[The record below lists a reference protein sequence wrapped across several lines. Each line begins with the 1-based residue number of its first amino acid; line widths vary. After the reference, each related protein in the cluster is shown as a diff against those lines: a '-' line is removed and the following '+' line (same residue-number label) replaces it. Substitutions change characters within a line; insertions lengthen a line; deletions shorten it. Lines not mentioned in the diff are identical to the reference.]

1 MEVVREL
8 PLDQILLGDCVQL
21 MRMLPPAS
29 VHCVFADPPYN
40 LQLRGELRRPDDS
53 LVDGVDEDW
62 DRFTDFATYDAFT
75 RDWLTECRRLLRKD
89 GTLWVIGAYHNIFR
103 IGAILQDLG
112 FWILNDVIWRKS
124 NPMPNFR
131 GRRFTNAH
139 ETLIWA
145 ARGRDSRHRFNY
157 QAMKALN
164 DDIQMRSDWFIP
176 LCTGPERLRNQ
187 HGLKLHPTQKPE
199 ALLHRVL
206 LASTAP
212 GDIVLDPFLGT
223 GTTAVVAKRLHRHFI
238 GIERHPAYAEAAIGR
253 VRATQPASDEGL
265 AGAPSKRDAPRM
277 PFGSLVERGLIAP
290 GTKLFDRHAPGQRGG
305 RPRTARWSRRASAA
319 RSTRS
324 ARRCRTRRP
333 ATAGRS
339 GTSSAT
345 AGWCRW
351 TCCARPDP
359 AMPNEA
365 ADRAGLMPRGDPAD
379 TDDHCAMRTTTCHGE
394 EGTMAAVPRTS
405 GVLETSLYVADLDRS
420 CEFYQRVFGFERF
433 VHDGRMCALGV
444 PGGQVLLLFRAR
456 QHERAGA
463 GARRLHPAASRQ
475 RRTASV
481 LRHPIRRARRMGS
494 ASAGPSH
501 RSGEPGEL
509 GARRHQPVFPRSRRQ
524 LAGSRNTRAV
534 AQSLNDQGTAGGERR

>member
-1 MEVVREL
+1 MEVIREL
-8 PLDQILLGDCVQL
+8 PLDQVLLGDCVQL

-53 LVDGVDEDW
+53 LVDGVDDDW

-75 RDWLTECRRLLRKD
+75 REWLTECRRLLRKD

-103 IGAILQDLG
+103 IGAALQDLG
-112 FWILNDVIWRKS
+112 FWVLNDVIWRKA

-145 ARGRDSRHRFNY
+145 ARQRDSRHRFNY
-157 QAMKALN
+157 AAMKALN

-223 GTTAVVAKRLHRHFI
+223 GTTAAVAKRLQRHFI

-253 VRATQPASDEGL
+253 IRRTRAVSDESL
-265 AGAPSKRDAPRM
+265 AGAVSKRETPRV

-290 GTKLFDRHAPGQRGG
+290 GTRLYDRMRRVSAVVTADGTVAAGAVRGSIHKVGATVQNAP
-305 RPRTARWSRRASAA
+305 S
-319 RSTRS
+319 
-324 ARRCRTRRP
+324 CN
-333 ATAGRS
+333 
-339 GTSSAT
+339 
-345 AGWCRW
+345 GWTFWHFER
-351 TCCARPDP
+351 D
-359 AMPNEA
+359 
-365 ADRAGLMPRGDPAD
+365 
-379 TDDHCAMRTTTCHGE
+379 
-394 EGTMAAVPRTS
+394 
-405 GVLETSLYVADLDRS
+405 GVLVALD
-420 CEFYQRVFGFERF
+420 
-433 VHDGRMCALGV
+433 
-444 PGGQVLLLFRAR
+444 
-456 QHERAGA
+456 
-463 GARRLHPAASRQ
+463 
-475 RRTASV
+475 V
-481 LRHPIRRARRMGS
+481 LRTPTM
-494 ASAGPSH
+494 
-501 RSGEPGEL
+501 GEP
-509 GARRHQPVFPRSRRQ
+509 P
-524 LAGSRNTRAV
+524 
-534 AQSLNDQGTAGGERR
+534 